1 MHSYLML
8 SSEKVIQSPA
18 GLNISYHIIQI
29 IATLFRFI
37 FHQDNPYSWPKS
49 TYFSWNNNFPVEY
62 PSSVTDIEAV

>member
-1 MHSYLML
+1 MHRYSML

-37 FHQDNPYSWPKS
+37 FRHDNPYSWPES
-49 TYFSWNNNFPVEY
+49 TYFSWNNTFPVEY
-62 PSSVTDIEAV
+62 RSSVTGIEAV